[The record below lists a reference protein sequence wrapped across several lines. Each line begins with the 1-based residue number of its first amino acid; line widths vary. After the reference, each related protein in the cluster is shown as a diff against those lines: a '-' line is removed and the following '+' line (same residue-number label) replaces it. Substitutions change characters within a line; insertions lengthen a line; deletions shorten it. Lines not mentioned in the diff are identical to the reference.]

1 MNIWIVSDGEPLP
14 TDNNNVRLRRMG
26 NLTRI
31 LDQQGHKVIW
41 FSSNFDHYNKNFR
54 SKEDEVKNLYNRSK
68 LLLLSTKGYKKN
80 VSLARFMHFKAFG
93 KKFKHYANAL
103 ENPDL
108 ILCTMSPIEV
118 AQNVK
123 EYSKKNNIPFIID
136 IRDLWPEIYYE
147 VTPRTSHFLVKLLV
161 NNSKKNLK
169 KVLNNTTAITGV
181 TKGFVNYGLKIS
193 DLNERKYDI
202 PFHTAYPKFDLE
214 SYKKRFNEFWGEYHL
229 NEDDFIV
236 TFVGNF
242 GKQFDLETLEGAIDK
257 LQNKEIK
264 FVLCGTGEKYN
275 YFVEKYNNNN
285 NVIIPG
291 WVGKDEIAS
300 LIATSNVG
308 IAPYKNSM
316 NFRLNAP
323 NKFGEYLSAS
333 LPILVSVPGIMS
345 ELLNENNCGFEYES
359 TEELIKLIENYYESK
374 TLQNQHAKNAR
385 NLFEHS
391 FNAEN
396 VYNNFGKYLEEIA
409 VRFKTKD

>member
-1 MNIWIVSDGEPLP
+1 M
-14 TDNNNVRLRRMG
+14 
-26 NLTRI
+26 
-31 LDQQGHKVIW
+31 
-41 FSSNFDHYNKNFR
+41 
-54 SKEDEVKNLYNRSK
+54 
-68 LLLLSTKGYKKN
+68 
-80 VSLARFMHFKAFG
+80 
-93 KKFKHYANAL
+93 
-103 ENPDL
+103 
-108 ILCTMSPIEV
+108 
-118 AQNVK
+118 
-123 EYSKKNNIPFIID
+123 
-136 IRDLWPEIYYE
+136 
-147 VTPRTSHFLVKLLV
+147 
-161 NNSKKNLK
+161 
-169 KVLNNTTAITGV
+169 
-181 TKGFVNYGLKIS
+181 
-193 DLNERKYDI
+193 
-202 PFHTAYPKFDLE
+202 
-214 SYKKRFNEFWGEYHL
+214 
-229 NEDDFIV
+229 

-374 TLQNQHAKNAR
+374 TLQNQHAKMQEIYLNIH
-385 NLFEHS
+385 LMQKTFIIIS
-391 FNAEN
+391 EN
-396 VYNNFGKYLEEIA
+396 I
-409 VRFKTKD
+409 